1 MRLRLAR
8 KSISGFCAGLL
19 FSLAPGGVFAAGS
32 ASTCVNCHRTISGVN
47 YLEHDFVDWAQSV
60 HAKAGVTCEACHG
73 GNPAVKDLHEAHKG
87 MKSSTN
93 KSSPVYFTRIP
104 ATCGTCHQAEYKA
117 FQKSA
122 HYQELERSGRGP
134 NCVTCHGSM
143 ANHILAPR
151 DLDQSCSLCH
161 KEPTQAFAT
170 MLALNNAVHSVTRL
184 SRAIEVAQG
193 QGLQTAAQE
202 QVYLD
207 VKALERQAR
216 EEWHTF
222 KMPQVLAASQEITRR
237 VNAAINELQLK
248 EQQKK
253 P

>member
-1 MRLRLAR
+1 VRLRPAR
-8 KSISGFCAGLL
+8 KSISGFCAGLFL
-19 FSLAPGGVFAAGS
+19 FLAPGGVFAADGGNS
-32 ASTCVNCHRTISGVN
+32 CVTCHRTISGVN
-47 YLEHDFVDWAQSV
+47 YLEHNFADWTQSV

-73 GNPAVKDLHEAHKG
+73 GNPSAPDVQGAHKNL
-87 MKSSTN
+87 KPSTD
-93 KSSPVYFTRIP
+93 KASPVYFTHIP

-122 HYQELERSGRGP
+122 HYHELERSGRGP

-151 DLDQSCSLCH
+151 DMDESCNLCH

-170 MLALNNAVHSVTRL
+170 MMALNNAAHSVARL
-184 SRAIEVAQG
+184 AKALEDARGKGI
-193 QGLQTAAQE
+193 QTTSQE
-202 QVYLD
+202 QVYQDIKTLD
-207 VKALERQAR
+207 GRAR
-216 EEWHTF
+216 EDWHTF
-222 KMPQVLAASQEITRR
+222 KMPQVLNTSQEITKR
-237 VNAAINELQLK
+237 VNVAINELKLK